1 MVYIYVCKR
10 FRVTMDMVSGRDGD
24 WVNHLLQ
31 SYCKHAR
38 INAKL
43 ERAEINPKK
52 RTTPVTFDSS
62 TDVFKINIVYKDSKG
77 AEHELRWLIKVAR
90 SDASEAADAA
100 LRHERQVFSRL
111 MNDLINTVKQ
121 RAAGRSE
128 GARIESQVNKHH
140 GSLRNIIIRKSINQA
155 LHEIEKI
162 DTVSEGKN

>member
-10 FRVTMDMVSGRDGD
+10 FRSTMDMVSGRDGD

-52 RTTPVTFDSS
+52 RTALSFDSS
-62 TDVFKINIVYKDSKG
+62 TDVFKISVVYKDSKG
-77 AEHELRWLIKVAR
+77 SEHELKWLIKVSR
-90 SDASEAADAA
+90 SDAGEGGTADAA

-128 GARIESQVNKHH
+128 GARIEFQV
-140 GSLRNIIIRKSINQA
+140 GRR
-155 LHEIEKI
+155 E
-162 DTVSEGKN
+162 